1 MKPYD
6 KPAKKLL
13 ITTLS
18 ILGGNA
24 ILAFLVAAFIIP
36 HGILMGGTTG
46 IGIVLNHVFPK
57 IDVSILILALNIVL
71 LLLGWWIL
79 GRKFAATTV
88 ASSLLYPL
96 LLGLIERIPNIDK
109 LTDNPVLA
117 AVFAGVL
124 MGLALGLVMRVGS
137 STGGMDIVALILSK
151 WTHLS
156 VAVFVWLS
164 DFVVIGG
171 QALFVTTDQTLL
183 GIFVL
188 LLESLVLDQVMVLGK
203 AQMQLFVVSEQ
214 YETLRE
220 SLLNRL
226 EAGVT
231 MAVIETGRLR
241 QSQKGIICV
250 IPKRKLYEATE
261 LIHSIDPLAFITIT
275 QVNEV
280 RGRGFTAP
288 REPIAPDAATPPEE

>member
-6 KPAKKLL
+6 KPAKK
-13 ITTLS
+13 IAVTTLS

-46 IGIVLNHVFPK
+46 IGIVLSHVFPQL
-57 IDVSILILALNIVL
+57 DVSILILVLNVIL
-71 LLLGWWIL
+71 LLLGWWLL

-88 ASSLLYPL
+88 ASSLLYPAL
-96 LLGLIERIPNIDK
+96 LALIERIPNIDK

-124 MGLALGLVMRVGS
+124 MGVALGLVMRVGS
-137 STGGMDIVALILSK
+137 STGGMDVVALVLSK
-151 WTHLS
+151 WTHAS
-156 VAVFVWLS
+156 VALFVWIS
-164 DFVVIGG
+164 DIVVIGG
-171 QALFVTTDQTLL
+171 QALFVPTEQTLL
-183 GIFVL
+183 GVFVL
-188 LLESLVLDQVMVLGK
+188 LLESVVLDQVMVIGK

-214 YETLRE
+214 YEALRE
-220 SLLNRL
+220 ALLNRL
-226 EAGVT
+226 GAGVT
-231 MAVIETGRLR
+231 MMVIETGRLR
-241 QSQKGIICV
+241 QGQKGVICV
-250 IPKRKLYEATE
+250 IPKRKLYDATE
-261 LIHSIDPLAFITIT
+261 LVREIDPLAFITVT

-288 REPIAPDAATPPEE
+288 RRELDERENTD